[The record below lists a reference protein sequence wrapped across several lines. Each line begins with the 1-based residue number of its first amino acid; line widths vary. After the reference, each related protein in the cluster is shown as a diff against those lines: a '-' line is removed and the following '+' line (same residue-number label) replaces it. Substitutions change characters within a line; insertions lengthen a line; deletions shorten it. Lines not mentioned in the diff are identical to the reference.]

1 MTTIQSNANTYL
13 PGVVVIP
20 SSLTLVALTNAYPAV
35 ATVSV
40 NTVNESNTYI
50 AGQCVKLNV
59 PIQYGMFQA
68 NGLTPTITA
77 VNGNDL
83 TLDLNTIGFDAF
95 TVPSGANYQVATI
108 APNGSR
114 NLTLNNDT
122 AQVPFQS
129 LNNQGN

>member
-1 MTTIQSNANTYL
+1 MTIPNNSNTYL
-13 PGVVVIP
+13 PGVIAIP

-40 NTVNESNTYI
+40 NSATESNTYI

-68 NGLTPTITA
+68 NGLTPTILS
-77 VNGNDL
+77 VDGNDL
-83 TLDLNTIGFDAF
+83 TLDLNTFEFDAF
-95 TVPSGANYQVATI
+95 TIPSGSNFQVATI

-114 NLTLNNDT
+114 NLTINNNT
-122 AQVPFQS
+122 ALVPFQS
-129 LNNQGN
+129 LNDIGN